1 MLNDII
7 GDTRRRI
14 LATFPERQ
22 IYLRSGGEVSYFN
35 LSTRLQLAALSVV
48 SLMALWCV
56 FSIINMIFNIN
67 PMHSSSAAVKEVEA
81 RYARLLAD
89 SEAKQASQ
97 QALLAEQRKSF
108 EVMAANL
115 EAKHQTISHIVSS
128 DVLPTAA
135 TQKTVQY
142 ADAAIVMAPTIRDT
156 NERVA
161 RRTQIDSVDIATG
174 LPIDNSLTSLDDTQN
189 AILLTAEGELLDQ
202 IERNRA
208 LIEKTE
214 MSITDVLAQGSGG
227 TGGPFIPLDGPD
239 ANVIPGEFQPRV
251 NEIQARFV
259 ERESLDSAV
268 RSLPLGH
275 PIVDETY
282 MSSDFGVRSDPFTKR
297 PTFHGGIDFGGRP
310 MAPIQATAPGTVIFA
325 GRNGAMGIMVEI
337 DHGHGFTTRYG
348 HLKKTFVKR
357 GQSVEKG
364 TKIGGMGST
373 GRSTA
378 THLHYEVRFDG
389 RAYDPENFLKAGK
402 HVQ

>member
-1 MLNDII
+1 MLNDIL

-14 LATFPERQ
+14 LASFPKRQ

-35 LSTRLQLAALSVV
+35 LSTRLQLSALSVIT
-48 SLMALWCV
+48 LMALWCV
-56 FSIINMIFNIN
+56 FSVINMVFNIN

-97 QALLAEQRKSF
+97 QALLAEQRESF

-128 DVLPTAA
+128 DVLPPAA

-142 ADAAIVMAPTIRDT
+142 ADATIVMAPTTRDT
-156 NERVA
+156 FERVA
-161 RRTQIDSVDIATG
+161 RRSQIETVDVATG

-189 AILLTAEGELLDQ
+189 AILLTAEVELLDQ

-208 LIEKTE
+208 LIAKTD
-214 MSITDVLAQGSGG
+214 MNVADVLERGTGG
-227 TGGPFIPLDGPD
+227 TGGPFIPLDAPEAD
-239 ANVIPGEFQPRV
+239 INPGEFQPRV

-259 ERESLDSAV
+259 ERESLDAAV

-275 PIVDETY
+275 PVVDETY

-310 MAPIQATAPGTVIFA
+310 MADIQATAPGTVIYA
-325 GRNGAMGIMVEI
+325 GRKGAMGIMVEI

-357 GQSVEKG
+357 GQRVETG

-389 RAYDPENFLKAGK
+389 RAYDPEKFLKAGK